1 MDYIIR
7 DFQSIKEAKLK
18 VKGFTLVLGESSS
31 GKSACLRAMYAATHN
46 RFRNGQVR
54 HGEDHATIMVR
65 NDGSSEIF
73 TAIRPWSGSIKMKLG
88 NEVFNKIGR
97 TLPKQINDFLNFGT
111 LDVAGDNYSLHFH
124 DQFQK
129 PLLLEYSQKKVMD
142 VLSASK
148 GIDDLMLVKDKLSEV
163 RSENKGAFKVVD
175 GMLASSNA
183 QLSEVR
189 KDIELREKLVN
200 NMNDRYDNL
209 KVVDSK
215 GWELDRLKEA
225 ILKLSSIRRA
235 EELLLKAIALQEVLE
250 QTETKCNNLQEL
262 RVASSRIGNISKKGA
277 LLSNFISI
285 CPEQLQVTEMSQ
297 KIEDLKDSYKSSYNI
312 DVRCERVNS
321 RIKLLTRAANTRELM
336 DGLPFS
342 NVETLLFTLESFN
355 VIKKRHDEL
364 KNIVDNGLCP
374 VCHSKVE

>member
-1 MDYIIR
+1 MDFIIR

-54 HGEDHATIMVR
+54 YGEDHSTIMVR
-65 NDGSSEIF
+65 NDDSPEVF

-148 GIDDLMLVKDKLSEV
+148 GIDDLMIVKDKLSEV

-189 KDIELREKLVN
+189 KDIELREGLVN
-200 NMNDRYDNL
+200 NMNYRYDNL
-209 KVVDSK
+209 READSK
-215 GWELDRLKEA
+215 GCELDRLREA

-235 EELLLKAIALQEVLE
+235 EELLLKTIALQEVLE
-250 QTETKCNNLQEL
+250 QTESNCSKLQDL
-262 RVASSRIGNISKKGA
+262 TVASSKICNISKRTD
-277 LLSNFISI
+277 LLRNFIDV
-285 CPEQLQVTEMSQ
+285 CPDYLQVSEVLQ
-297 KIEDLKDSYKSSYNI
+297 KAEDLKVAYRSSYNI
-312 DVRCERVNS
+312 DVRYEVVNS
-321 RIKLLTRAANTRELM
+321 RIKLLTRAANTKELM
-336 DGLPFS
+336 DELPFS
-342 NVETLLFTLESFN
+342 NVETLSLTLESFN
-355 VIKKRHDEL
+355 VISKRHAEL
-364 KNIVDNGLCP
+364 KNIIDNGLCP